1 MKSHT
6 YFSKQVSDCLFTTLH
21 TRALFY
27 TKNQRLLPTGIY
39 HTTNGLI
46 LKMGK
51 TKVLPTLGAVH
62 KRRRTFLGGEG
73 VLKLRYGTMWGEGGH
88 RKYDVGLFLH

>member
-1 MKSHT
+1 MPKLGIKEHEIVKI
-6 YFSKQVSDCLFTTLH
+6 SKN
-21 TRALFY
+21 
-27 TKNQRLLPTGIY
+27 K
-39 HTTNGLI
+39 GLS
-46 LKMGK
+46 
-51 TKVLPTLGAVH
+51 VLGAVH